1 MSTIIS
7 PIGNP
12 PRLFI
17 GDDMRERFRSLHK
30 RVDRWTYRYD
40 AKKNVNVL
48 SGMATFEED
57 FFCQAD
63 ADERAAAL
71 NKDANK
77 LGRLMTGKVE
87 VP

>member
-1 MSTIIS
+1 VSTIIS
-7 PIGNP
+7 PIGIVNA
-12 PRLFI
+12 
-17 GDDMRERFRSLHK
+17 DVREQFRSLHK

-40 AKKNVNVL
+40 ANRNVNVL
-48 SGMATFEED
+48 SGMATFEEG

-63 ADERAAAL
+63 ADERAVVL
-71 NKDANK
+71 NKDAKK